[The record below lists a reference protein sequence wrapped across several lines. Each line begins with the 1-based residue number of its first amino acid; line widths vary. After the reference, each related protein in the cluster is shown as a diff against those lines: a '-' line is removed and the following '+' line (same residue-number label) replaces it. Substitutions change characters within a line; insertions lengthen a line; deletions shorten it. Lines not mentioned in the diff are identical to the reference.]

1 MYKNKPDDY
10 KMKYVNYNPEYKYLG
25 NIGDK
30 REDLKRVT
38 NNQFL
43 FENRDPIKKIKTEDL
58 EQKAIDS
65 ILSLN
70 KLRCKAMELEKDDN
84 KKKFISINEFEKKK
98 IENEMVD
105 LNISSNE
112 NLGKIKGITKN

>member
-10 KMKYVNYNPEYKYLG
+10 KMKFINYNPDYKYLG
-25 NIGDK
+25 NIGEK

-43 FENRDPIKKIKTEDL
+43 FQDREPIKKIKTEDF
-58 EQKAIDS
+58 EQNAIDS

-84 KKKFISINEFEKKK
+84 KKKFISINEFEKNK
-98 IENEMVD
+98 IENISLEA
-105 LNISSNE
+105 NISSNE
-112 NLGKIKGITKN
+112 KLGKIQGITKN